1 MRLRRDRDGGGE
13 DKIEWEET
21 GKVATK
27 TRQEIALLHRS
38 WHQNSSTAR
47 IDSFY
52 YHVLTMGT
60 LDSCP
65 TVFA

>member
-27 TRQEIALLHRS
+27 TRQGIALVPRS
-38 WHQNSSTAR
+38 WHQNSSNSEDRCSQR
-47 IDSFY
+47 ISTQFK
-52 YHVLTMGT
+52 LMI
-60 LDSCP
+60 S
-65 TVFA
+65 A